1 MKSLA
6 ILKPLSLKRSTVL
19 LAAALFAVPP
29 SFALADPGGTDRP
42 HLGKCDTVIPPP
54 PATFPAVVQIGATC
68 HMRHLGFT
76 TGTVVQTLDVAGP
89 PVNGVLPLT
98 ISEGRITYVAANGDE
113 LHASFEGTASIDF
126 ASGTIEFQGTETI
139 GGGTGRFAGA
149 SGTSYLEGNASAVS
163 LTGFYVT
170 LGLLSY

>member
-1 MKSLA
+1 MNPLA
-6 ILKPLSLKRSTVL
+6 IFKALLRSRTCAV
-19 LAAALFAVPP
+19 LAAALLAV
-29 SFALADPGGTDRP
+29 SATSALADPGGTDRP

-54 PATFPAVVQIGATC
+54 PATFPAVVQIGVTC
-68 HMRHLGFT
+68 HMRHLGVT

-126 ASGTIEFQGTETI
+126 ASGTIEYQGTEAI
-139 GGGTGRFAGA
+139 GGGTGRFSGA
-149 SGTSYLEGNASAVS
+149 SGTSYLEGTASAVS